1 MRMLSFTLYAKY
13 VPLEGEK
20 RKQTGDFIQG
30 TIFHQVLLLLQA
42 WEGNSGNSLSQSI
55 SYFCFPSSCPSSA
68 GSETCCPPAGEVWG
82 TLPPLTPVSPTCW
95 QRGFSSP
102 GRKERQ
108 VATSRDMPEDSATHS
123 WNVQPVRGLEA
134 RQGGQALSI
143 LAVGSNSFLLYKTH
157 QNFISMRNPSVKQ
170 CISFLSGRTA
180 KYLDLWLTSH
190 MQSPP
195 ALHARTLWQQA
206 QPTPP
211 GLAGPKRQPHARHCP
226 VGQTQ
231 VPWKSSR
238 LWTVYKNYHM
248 DLPLKENQQN
258 KRRWSKQR
266 KIITDLRAV
275 GALWPNQ
282 EKASCC
288 Q

>member
-1 MRMLSFTLYAKY
+1 MYPWK
-13 VPLEGEK
+13 G
-20 RKQTGDFIQG
+20 RKGTRQG
-30 TIFHQVLLLLQA
+30 T
-42 WEGNSGNSLSQSI
+42 
-55 SYFCFPSSCPSSA
+55 SYKTPSSIRYCYCFKHEKEIQETPYPKVSAIFVFLLVVLHQLVQRHVVPQQGKCGAPSLHSHPSA
-68 GSETCCPPAGEVWG
+68 PHADRGVSAHQEGRKGRWPPAGTCLRTV
-82 TLPPLTPVSPTCW
+82 PRTPETCSLW
-95 QRGFSSP
+95 EAWKQ
-102 GRKERQ
+102 GRE
-108 VATSRDMPEDSATHS
+108 
-123 WNVQPVRGLEA
+123 G
-134 RQGGQALSI
+134 

-206 QPTPP
+206 QSTPL

-226 VGQTQ
+226 VGQAQ